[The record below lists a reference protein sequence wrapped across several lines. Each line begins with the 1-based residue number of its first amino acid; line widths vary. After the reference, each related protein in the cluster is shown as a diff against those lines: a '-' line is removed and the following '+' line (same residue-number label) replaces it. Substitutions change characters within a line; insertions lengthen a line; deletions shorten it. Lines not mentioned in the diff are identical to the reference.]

1 MRQSGRPIADSV
13 LDLKKV
19 SHKILKE
26 NLNKLL
32 SKNFKD
38 KIRNSRNPFFR
49 KNTDKNII
57 SLIKKLM
64 MTKNTNIK
72 KFWDL

>member
-32 SKNFKD
+32 SKIL
-38 KIRNSRNPFFR
+38 KIKLEIQEIPFSE
-49 KNTDKNII
+49 NTDKNII